1 MSHRISPTA
10 HRGAAF
16 GRARATAMGARFAV
30 TRASWPRTLLMV
42 VGIGLG
48 TSLLLLASALPGMLE
63 ARERRGAAIVEIA
76 SSRLTAPGEN
86 TLVIAYANTEYRD
99 RDVRGRLVR
108 AEGSRPPVPPGLR
121 ALPGPG
127 EMAVSPA
134 LARLLERHDGALLRE
149 RLPYRVVATIG
160 DDGLTGP
167 AELSYYAGSAT
178 LAVDDGSRVD
188 GFGTP
193 RGSARLD
200 PLLTLLVVT
209 ALVVVLT
216 PVAVFVAVA
225 SRFGADA
232 RERRLGA
239 LRLVGADLSTTGWI
253 AAGEALAAA
262 AGGLTAGLVLFLLG
276 RHVIGSVELWRL
288 SVFPADVQPT
298 PVLAVLVVA
307 AVPLIAVA
315 VTRAGLRRVVIEPL
329 GVVRRAPR
337 PPRRGWRIVP
347 GLTGVVLLLTL
358 MNGGGTRGG
367 GMAPWLAAAGIVL
380 MLVGLTAL
388 LPGGVSAV
396 AARGGR
402 GPLPW
407 VLARRRL
414 AADAAGSTR
423 LVGGVTVAVAG
434 AIAVQMLLAGLAG
447 TFTTPT
453 GQNPDRADLFV
464 STKGDPAGATA
475 LAATVGVRSAFTFTA
490 TSARVRG
497 AAGGNE
503 IPLVVGTCTALRELA
518 AVGAC
523 APGDVFTVASPY
535 GETRVGPGSVVEL
548 TMTGR
553 DGPVAWTVPR
563 SATEVAAAPDP
574 VRQSRYGLF
583 LTPEALGAAGRSAAG
598 RLIAFVRLDPN
609 RHDAADRVRNTA
621 ARIDPSASILPV
633 TATTEDRMFANIRR
647 GLLAGAT
654 LTLGLVAA
662 GMLVSSLEQMRERRR
677 PLAALAALG
686 TPRRTMALS
695 LMAQAAV
702 PMVLGLALALA
713 GGLGLGSLLLAV
725 FGERP
730 RLDPGFVASVTAAG
744 CAAVVAVTVLS
755 LPALWRL
762 MRPEGLRME

>member
-1 MSHRISPTA
+1 
-10 HRGAAF
+10 
-16 GRARATAMGARFAV
+16 
-30 TRASWPRTLLMV
+30 MV
-42 VGIGLG
+42 VGIGFG
-48 TSLLLLASALPGMLE
+48 TALLLLASALPGMLD
-63 ARERRGAAIVEIA
+63 ARERRGASIVETA
-76 SSRLTAPGEN
+76 SGQLTAPGEN
-86 TLVIAYANTEYRD
+86 TLVIAYANTRFRD

-108 AEGSRPPVPPGLR
+108 AEGARAPVPPGLR

-134 LARLLERHDGALLRE
+134 LARLLERPAGALLRE

-160 DDGLTGP
+160 DAGLIGP
-167 AELSYYAGSAT
+167 AELSYYAGSAALT
-178 LAVDDGSRVD
+178 AADGSRVD
-188 GFGTP
+188 GFGT
-193 RGSARLD
+193 RQGSARLG
-200 PLLTLLVVT
+200 PLLTLLSVT

-262 AGGLTAGLVLFLLG
+262 GGGLTAGVVLFLLG
-276 RHVIGSVELWRL
+276 RRVIGSVELWRL

-298 PVLAVLVVA
+298 PVLATLVVV
-307 AVPLIAVA
+307 AVPLTAVVA
-315 VTRAGLRRVVIEPL
+315 TWAGLRGVVIEPL

-347 GLTGVVLLLTL
+347 GLTGAALLLTL
-358 MNGGGTRGG
+358 MNGGGARGG
-367 GMAPWLAAAGIVL
+367 SLAPWLAAAGIVL
-380 MLVGLTAL
+380 VLVGLTAL

-396 AARGGR
+396 AAQGGR

-407 VLARRRL
+407 LLARRRL

-434 AIAVQMLLAGLAG
+434 AIAAQMLLVGLTG
-447 TFTTPT
+447 TFTTRT
-453 GQNPDRADLFV
+453 GQDRNRADLFV
-464 STKGDPAGATA
+464 STKSDPAGATA
-475 LAATVGVRSAFTFTA
+475 LPATAGVRSTFAFTE

-497 AAGGNE
+497 VAGGGE

-523 APGDVFTVASPY
+523 APGDVFTVASPN
-535 GETRVGPGSVVEL
+535 GGPRVAPGSVVEL
-548 TMTGR
+548 TMAGR

-563 SATEVAAAPDP
+563 SAGDVGSATDP
-574 VRQSRYGLF
+574 IRQSRYGLF
-583 LTPEALGAAGRSAAG
+583 LTPEALGSAGRPAAG
-598 RLIAFVRLDPN
+598 RLISFVLLDPN
-609 RHDAADRVRNTA
+609 RHDAADLVRNAA
-621 ARIDPSASILPV
+621 ARIDPSASILTL
-633 TATTEDRMFANIRR
+633 TATTENRMFANIRR

-686 TPRRTMALS
+686 TPRRTVALS

-702 PMVLGLALALA
+702 PMVLGLALAVA

-725 FGERP
+725 FGKRP
-730 RLDPGFVASVTAAG
+730 HLDPGFIASVTAVG
-744 CAAVVAVTVLS
+744 CAAVVTVTLLG

>member
-1 MSHRISPTA
+1 
-10 HRGAAF
+10 
-16 GRARATAMGARFAV
+16 
-30 TRASWPRTLLMV
+30 MV

-48 TSLLLLASALPGMLE
+48 TALLLLASALPGMLD

-76 SSRLTAPGEN
+76 SSQLTAPGEN

-127 EMAVSPA
+127 EMAASPA
-134 LARLLERHDGALLRE
+134 LARLLERPDGALLRE

-160 DDGLTGP
+160 DDGLIGP
-167 AELSYYAGSAT
+167 TDLSYYAGSAT
-178 LAVDDGSRVD
+178 LTVDDGSRVD
-188 GFGTP
+188 GFGTA
-193 RGSARLD
+193 RVSARLG
-200 PLLTLLVVT
+200 PVLTLLAVT
-209 ALVVVLT
+209 ALVVLLT

-232 RERRLGA
+232 RERRLAA
-239 LRLVGADLSTTGWI
+239 LRLVGADLPTTRWI

-262 AGGLTAGLVLFLLG
+262 AGGLTAGLALFLLG
-276 RHVIGSVELWRL
+276 RRVIGSVELWRL
-288 SVFPADVQPT
+288 SVFPADVRPT
-298 PVLAVLVVA
+298 PGLAALVVA

-347 GLTGVVLLLTL
+347 GLTGAALLLTL

-367 GMAPWLAAAGIVL
+367 SLAPWLAAAGIVL
-380 MLVGLTAL
+380 VLVGLTAL
-388 LPGGVSAV
+388 LPGGVAAV

-407 VLARRRL
+407 LMARRRL
-414 AADAAGSTR
+414 AADATGSTR

-447 TFTTPT
+447 TFTTRT

-475 LAATVGVRSAFTFTA
+475 LATTAGVRSAFTFTA

-497 AAGGNE
+497 AAGGGE

-523 APGDVFTVASPY
+523 VPGDVFTVASPY

-563 SATEVAAAPDP
+563 SATEVAAAADP

-583 LTPEALGAAGRSAAG
+583 LTPEVLGIAGRSAAG

-609 RHDAADRVRNTA
+609 RDDAADRVRNTA
-621 ARIDPSASILPV
+621 ARIDPLASILPV

-695 LMAQAAV
+695 LLAQAAV

-725 FGERP
+725 FDERP
-730 RLDPGFVASVTAAG
+730 RLDPGFIASVTAVG
-744 CAAVVAVTVLS
+744 GAAVMAVTVLG

>member
-10 HRGAAF
+10 HSGAAF
-16 GRARATAMGARFAV
+16 GRARATVMGARFAV
-30 TRASWPRTLLMV
+30 TRASWTRTLLMV

-76 SSRLTAPGEN
+76 SSRLTIPGEN

-108 AEGSRPPVPPGLR
+108 AEGARPPVPPGLR

-127 EMAVSPA
+127 EMTASPA
-134 LARLLERHDGALLRE
+134 LARLLERPAGALLRE

-160 DDGLTGP
+160 DDGLIGP
-167 AELSYYAGSAT
+167 ADLSYYAGSAT
-178 LAVDDGSRVD
+178 LTVEDGSRVD

-193 RGSARLD
+193 QAAARLG
-200 PLLTLLVVT
+200 PLLTLLSVT
-209 ALVVVLT
+209 TLVVLLT

-232 RERRLGA
+232 RERRLAA
-239 LRLVGADLSTTGWI
+239 LRLVGADLSTTRWI

-276 RHVIGSVELWRL
+276 RQVIGSVELWRL
-288 SVFPADVQPT
+288 SVFPADVRPS
-298 PVLAVLVVA
+298 PVLAALVVA
-307 AVPLIAVA
+307 ALPLISVSA
-315 VTRAGLRRVVIEPL
+315 TWAGLRRIVIEPL

-367 GMAPWLAAAGIVL
+367 GWAPWLAAAGIVL
-380 MLVGLTAL
+380 VLVGLTAL
-388 LPGGVSAV
+388 LPGGVAAV
-396 AARGGR
+396 AARGRR

-407 VLARRRL
+407 LMARRRL
-414 AADAAGSTR
+414 AADASGSMR

-447 TFTTPT
+447 GFTTQT
-453 GQNPDRADLFV
+453 GQDPDRADLFV
-464 STKGDPAGATA
+464 NTKGDPAGATA
-475 LAATVGVRSAFTFTA
+475 LATTAGVRSAFTFTE
-490 TSARVRG
+490 TSTQVRG
-497 AAGGNE
+497 SAE
-503 IPLVVGTCTALRELA
+503 SSLIPLVVGTCTALRELA

-523 APGDVFTVASPY
+523 APGDVFTVASPN
-535 GETRVGPGSVVEL
+535 GGARIGPGSVVEL
-548 TMTGR
+548 TMTGH
-553 DGPVAWTVPR
+553 DGPMAWTVPK
-563 SATEVAAAPDP
+563 SATDVAIVTDP
-574 VRQSRYGLF
+574 MNQSRYGLF
-583 LTPEALGAAGRSAAG
+583 LTPEALRAAGRSAAG
-598 RLIAFVRLDPN
+598 RQITFVRLDPN
-609 RHDAADRVRNTA
+609 RDDAADRVRNA
-621 ARIDPSASILPV
+621 ATRIDPGASILTL
-633 TATTEDRMFANIRR
+633 TATTQDRMYTNIRR
-647 GLLAGAT
+647 GLLAGAV

-677 PLAALAALG
+677 PLAAMAALG
-686 TPRRTMALS
+686 TPRRVMALS
-695 LMAQAAV
+695 LLAQAAV

-713 GGLGLGSLLLAV
+713 GGVGLGWLLLAV

-730 RLDPGFVASVTAAG
+730 HLDPGFVASVTAAG
-744 CAAVVAVTVLS
+744 GAAVLAVTVLS